1 MRLYRS
7 VRDWLDA
14 EPPALADE
22 ALRREWAQYL
32 ATAPDTQIDH
42 SDVTELLLRE
52 VRYLIDS
59 KIDLIKSSDSKAA
72 MQVTVLGGGL
82 GVLSILG
89 ASDSVMI
96 SAGVSWLLAL
106 AAVFI
111 LAGAVLDLVCLARGY
126 RYTSHMPRIDVYN
139 SQAVLNNRQMLPR
152 VATSLIEGYVTYSND
167 LTAVNSQK
175 SRLLKSATIAL
186 VVGVMLLVINA
197 TWAETHPAHT
207 KSDADCRFSGNAVHC
222 ILFRDDHKDRSP
234 SP

>member
-14 EPPALADE
+14 EPPGLADE
-22 ALRREWAQYL
+22 ALRQEWAQYL

-89 ASDSVMI
+89 ASDSAMI
-96 SAGVSWLLAL
+96 TAGVPWLLAL

-111 LAGAVLDLVCLARGY
+111 LAGATLDLVCLARGY

-139 SQAVLNNRQMLPR
+139 SQACL
-152 VATSLIEGYVTYSND
+152 
-167 LTAVNSQK
+167 
-175 SRLLKSATIAL
+175 TIARC
-186 VVGVMLLVINA
+186 
-197 TWAETHPAHT
+197 
-207 KSDADCRFSGNAVHC
+207 CREWRRA
-222 ILFRDDHKDRSP
+222 
-234 SP
+234 